1 MSYKLFNHVNPV
13 KLFIYFRKEGILEL
27 GPGKVNLKGRDLLSL
42 HDLTPE
48 EVAAILELAGEL
60 KEKQKQN
67 IPHPLLAGKT
77 LGMIFQKSSTRTRVS
92 FEVAMYQLG
101 GYALFLNANDLQ
113 LGRGETIADTARVLS
128 RFLDGIMIRT
138 YAQSDVE
145 DLARYASIPVI
156 NGLTDLTH
164 PCQVLADLL
173 TIKEWKG
180 KLAGLKLAFVG
191 DGNNVCNSLLF
202 GCAKVGMDIS
212 VASPEGYKP
221 RQDILRLVNE
231 DAKQTGCRVEIRTDP
246 LEVVAGADV
255 VVTDVWAGMGQEA
268 EQAKRVAALLP
279 YQINPALVSHAKPD
293 YIFLHCLPAHRGEEV
308 VDEIID
314 GPNSAAWD
322 EAENRLH
329 AQKAVLAML
338 L

>member
-1 MSYKLFNHVNPV
+1 
-13 KLFIYFRKEGILEL
+13 L

-48 EVAAILELAGEL
+48 ELAAILELAGEL

-67 IPHPLLAGKT
+67 IPHPLMVGKT

-128 RFLDGIMIRT
+128 RYLDGIMIRT

-145 DLARYASIPVI
+145 QLARYADIPVI

-173 TIKEWKG
+173 TVKERKG
-180 KLAGLKLAFVG
+180 KLAGLRLAYVG
-191 DGNNVCNSLLF
+191 DGNNVCHSLLF

-221 RQDILRLVNE
+221 RQEIVRLAKE
-231 DAKQTGCRVEIRTDP
+231 DARQTGSRVEICTDP
-246 LEVVAGADV
+246 LKVVAGADV

-279 YQINPALVSHAKPD
+279 YQINPALVSHATPD
-293 YIFLHCLPAHRGEEV
+293 YIFLHCLPAHRGQEV

-329 AQKAVLAML
+329 AQKAVLSML